1 MVSAQVATK
10 LGQPIPLDT
19 QHAVSVC
26 FPTWESV
33 ISYVKKDPKV
43 LGCLKSGYPRF
54 WIHPSI
60 QKLRDILIEKY
71 AKENETCFC
80 FPSYRVAK
88 RCREYIRRKCAH
100 RNGKVRILQLAT
112 AKPINEEQKTWKREC
127 KIAVV
132 FVDGAYE
139 NILKQYWQYTGEI
152 ISSRLAEYVL
162 HELFIVEKKS
172 SSAEEKEYIETR
184 YGRNLNFAFADRAKE
199 LIKKRI
205 ATKVI
210 DKDEHDEEENYHFF
224 VGNQDEQD
232 FQNTFL
238 DSSLNEANHGEDHGE
253 GISTEVNSQEEPH
266 SGLVS
271 TIPPEPI
278 EMSTIEEEQCLDEDA
293 GRRALRVCPER
304 DVFLFPSGMASIF
317 TAHRLLLQRDSLRL
331 NRSRNGN
338 DVTSSPPNKKTV
350 IFGFPYA
357 DTLHVLQEFN
367 ETYFLGEGDESSMK
381 ELTKILHSGE
391 QILAVFIETPS
402 NPLLKMGNL
411 LELKRLSELFGFF
424 IIIDETVGGIVNI
437 DGLPFADIV
446 CSSLTKTFSG
456 DSNVIGGSMV
466 LNPQSRV
473 YEFATRFMQLED
485 EYEDLVWCE
494 DAIYLERNSRD
505 FIARTIRI
513 NYSTEYLLEKILK
526 PHVGE
531 NRLFKKI
538 YYPNLTSK
546 ETLTNY
552 DMVRCKKEGGYGGL
566 FSLTFHDEGHAAAFY
581 DNLKLNKGPSLG
593 TNFTLA
599 FPYTLM
605 TYYHEL
611 DMAEKFGVERNL
623 LRISVGLESQSILG
637 KIFQEAIDKTE
648 EI

>member
-1 MVSAQVATK
+1 MVLGQVATK

-26 FPTWESV
+26 FPTWKSV
-33 ISYVKKDPKV
+33 ISYEEKDSKV
-43 LGCLKSGYPRF
+43 LGALKSGYPRF
-54 WIHPSI
+54 WIHQSI

-71 AKENETCFC
+71 AKENETCLC

-88 RCREYIRRKCAH
+88 RCREYIRSKSAH

-132 FVDGAYE
+132 FVDSACE
-139 NILKQYWQYTGEI
+139 SILKQYWQYTGEI

-162 HELFIVEKKS
+162 HELFVVEKKPS
-172 SSAEEKEYIETR
+172 PAEEKEYIETR

-199 LIKKRI
+199 LVKKRI

-224 VGNQDEQD
+224 AGNPDEQD
-232 FQNTFL
+232 FQATFL
-238 DSSLNEANHGEDHGE
+238 DSSLNEANHGEDHGS
-253 GISTEVNSQEEPH
+253 GIGSEEDANGESH
-266 SGLVS
+266 GRLVS

-278 EMSTIEEEQCLDEDA
+278 EMSTIDEEQSVEEDA
-293 GRRALRVCPER
+293 GRCALRVCPER
-304 DVFLFPSGMASIF
+304 DVFLFPSGMAAIF
-317 TAHRLLLQRDSLRL
+317 TAHRLLLQWDSLRL
-331 NRSRNGN
+331 NRARNGN
-338 DVTSSPPNKKTV
+338 DPTSSAPNKKTV

-367 ETYFLGEGDESSMK
+367 ETYFLGDGDGSSMG

-411 LELKRLSELFGFF
+411 VELKRLSELFGFF

-437 DGLPFADIV
+437 DGLPFADLV

-485 EYEDLVWCE
+485 EYEDLLWCE

-513 NYSTEYLLEKILK
+513 NYNTEYLLDKIIK

-531 NRLFKKI
+531 NALFKKI

-566 FSLTFHDEGHAAAFY
+566 FSLTFHDEDHAEAFY
-581 DNLKLNKGPSLG
+581 DNLQLNKGPSLG
-593 TNFTLA
+593 TNFTLV

-605 TYYHEL
+605 TYYHEMA
-611 DMAEKFGVERNL
+611 MAEKFGVERNL
-623 LRISVGLESQSILG
+623 LRISVGLENQLTLG
-637 KIFQEAIDKTE
+637 KIFQKAIDQTL